1 MHSHS
6 SFSEKSTG
14 WILKVVALLLNAH
27 YIFIQRPQSLLTVH
41 LTAKLRLKLSQKK
54 FDQVIA
60 LDVVLA
66 SIKKTFLLKYISLKM
81 NILGDIIQIIL
92 KFFDFADFVFN
103 RLGIVLFPMTKKH
116 VEKGRR
122 KVN

>member
-1 MHSHS
+1 
-6 SFSEKSTG
+6 
-14 WILKVVALLLNAH
+14 
-27 YIFIQRPQSLLTVH
+27 
-41 LTAKLRLKLSQKK
+41 
-54 FDQVIA
+54 
-60 LDVVLA
+60 
-66 SIKKTFLLKYISLKM
+66 M

-122 KVN
+122 KVHLSLEDVLFI